1 MQFLLH
7 FTSQFLDFF
16 CQQKFQQ
23 IFWYILQSFENAHQK
38 FREIRELNL
47 KNAQMNLERTRLATR
62 KVLPNFFE
70 NPAISRDLQE

>member
-1 MQFLLH
+1 M
-7 FTSQFLDFF
+7 
-16 CQQKFQQ
+16 
-23 IFWYILQSFENAHQK
+23 
-38 FREIRELNL
+38 NL